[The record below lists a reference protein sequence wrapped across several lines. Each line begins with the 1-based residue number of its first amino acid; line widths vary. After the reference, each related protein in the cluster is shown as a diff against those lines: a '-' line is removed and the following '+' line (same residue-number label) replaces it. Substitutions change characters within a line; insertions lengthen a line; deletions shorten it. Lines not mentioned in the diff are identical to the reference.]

1 MGVASLKIEGRMKRP
16 EYVAAAVSAIRT
28 ACEGRRWTL
37 KPCAASFPGAASPR
51 ATLTDASTG
60 RCSVTARRRM
70 SPRRRACWANW
81 HGSMTGKTAGAGV
94 HASGGPCGT
103 ATRLTVSDR
112 DGHTF
117 TVEGSVPQT
126 AINKPTTPERAA
138 QNLGKTGGTPFYADE
153 MDCDLDDGLM
163 IPASE
168 LNALRRE
175 ALEQLIAVRSDVQ
188 SHAFTD
194 RAQRAFPRTRDRK
207 IPTLRARLRLSQLTP
222 EIAAGARI

>member
-1 MGVASLKIEGRMKRP
+1 M
-16 EYVAAAVSAIRT
+16 
-28 ACEGRRWTL
+28 
-37 KPCAASFPGAASPR
+37 
-51 ATLTDASTG
+51 
-60 RCSVTARRRM
+60 
-70 SPRRRACWANW
+70 
-81 HGSMTGKTAGAGV
+81 
-94 HASGGPCGT
+94 
-103 ATRLTVSDR
+103 
-112 DGHTF
+112 
-117 TVEGSVPQT
+117 PQT

-175 ALEQLIAVRSDVQ
+175 ALEQLTAARSDVQ

-207 IPTLRARLRLSQLTP
+207 IPTLRPGCGFPSSRRRSLP
-222 EIAAGARI
+222 GARI